1 MSDRQIKSFS
11 TREGPLREIALDIER
26 SFSDAVGY
34 RVFDDSKYV
43 EISSNERRGVYVAFQ
58 AASSGDQQRFDS
70 VMGEMAQK
78 HQGRYEVVPAD
89 NGKIE
94 GFLFLD
100 RRLS

>member
-26 SFSDAVGY
+26 SFSEAVGC
-34 RVFDDSKYV
+34 RVFEDSKYV
-43 EISSNERRGVYVAFQ
+43 EIPSNERRGVYVAFQ
-58 AASSGDQQRFDS
+58 AALAGDQQSFDT
-70 VMGEMAQK
+70 VMGKMAQK
-78 HQGRYEVVPAD
+78 HQGRYEVKSDA

-100 RRLS
+100 RRVS